1 MEPKFTS
8 RGGHRNAGDADYT
21 ANMDELSASDAF
33 LTDLSRGVDPAG
45 GSDELAAL
53 LLGLRDEVEAPMPAA
68 PDPADFP
75 ELFGEDFGGNTVSTS
90 EAVTEE
96 NPAVVSLDQRR
107 AKRGRHSHAAAT
119 TGKGKSFRTNPWL
132 AGLVGAA
139 AATVMVAG
147 TGAALYHSS
156 PGSALW
162 GPSESVFGERTNSV
176 EFASALDEIDS
187 KTESGD
193 IAGAR
198 LLIDE
203 LRNSLDQDRT
213 ERAKQAED
221 DGEAQVVKA
230 PSTVTVT
237 HGPKPEEKPEPAK
250 EAKPATVTV
259 TPEPVTQTVTVTE
272 TAPSSGGNGGE
283 ASSSARSTSTTPTIP
298 TTTKRLGAPQQAE
311 QSSQ

>member
-21 ANMDELSASDAF
+21 ANMDELSVSDAF

-45 GSDELAAL
+45 GSEELAAL
-53 LLGLRDEVEAPMPAA
+53 LLELRDEVEAPMPAA

-75 ELFGEDFGGNTVSTS
+75 ELFGEDFGGNTGSTS

-107 AKRGRHSHAAAT
+107 AKRSRHSHAAAT
-119 TGKGKSFRTNPWL
+119 TGKGRSFRTNPWL

-156 PGSALW
+156 PG
-162 GPSESVFGERTNSV
+162 GPSESVIGERTNSV

-203 LRNSLDQDRT
+203 LRDSLNQDRT

-237 HGPKPEEKPEPAK
+237 PDPKPEEQPVK

-283 ASSSARSTSTTPTIP
+283 TSSSARSTSTIP
-298 TTTKRLGAPQQAE
+298 TTTKQLGAPQQAE

>member
-21 ANMDELSASDAF
+21 ANMDELSVSDAF
-33 LTDLSRGVDPAG
+33 LTDLSRGVDPAN

-75 ELFGEDFGGNTVSTS
+75 ELFGEDFGGNAVSKS

-156 PGSALW
+156 PG

-203 LRNSLDQDRT
+203 LRDSLNQDRT
-213 ERAKQAED
+213 ERAKQSED

-237 HGPKPEEKPEPAK
+237 HDPKPEEKPQPAK
-250 EAKPATVTV
+250 EEKPATVTV

-272 TAPSSGGNGGE
+272 TAPSSGGNRGE

-298 TTTKRLGAPQQAE
+298 TTTKQLGAPQQAE

>member
-96 NPAVVSLDQRR
+96 NPAVASLDQRR
-107 AKRGRHSHAAAT
+107 AKRSRSHAAAT

-156 PGSALW
+156 PG

-203 LRNSLDQDRT
+203 LRDSLNQDRT
-213 ERAKQAED
+213 ERAKQSED

-237 HGPKPEEKPEPAK
+237 HDPKPEEKPQPAK
-250 EAKPATVTV
+250 EEKPATVTV

-272 TAPSSGGNGGE
+272 TAPSSGGNRGE

-298 TTTKRLGAPQQAE
+298 TTTKQLGAPQQAE